1 MSFFIIWKKF
11 DNSPDLA
18 NEQGS
23 NDLGLSYNT
32 MVWDSVKLD
41 FLCCNYIKRREVHRS
56 NQDSRDKLDVALAFT
71 HIHKK

>member
-1 MSFFIIWKKF
+1 LFCLKTCPLKKPGKEDTALFLEAMVSFFIIWKKF

-32 MVWDSVKLD
+32 MVWDSGT
-41 FLCCNYIKRREVHRS
+41 
-56 NQDSRDKLDVALAFT
+56 A
-71 HIHKK
+71 